1 MKKILQLFSGVL
13 GPAILLAYL
22 NFAFGWVTLPQ
33 RLSLVL
39 AFAIGPVAVYGTLA
53 ISENLVRVF
62 GTFTLRVGTI
72 FLVIGFALLT
82 LMLTMQQA
90 VFAEY
95 QELLGDSASAQAPAS
110 LKESFALV
118 NRVQLG
124 ADVAFD
130 IFYSLGI
137 ILISIVIVRRYGFGR
152 LVGIYGLVVAS
163 GLLALNIWYFPTPP
177 AAAGSVDL
185 GPATIVWWVGLFV
198 LDSRLEKREVSDS
211 A

>member
-1 MKKILQLFSGVL
+1 MKKLISFFGGILGL
-13 GPAILLAYL
+13 AILLAYL
-22 NFAFGWVTLPQ
+22 NFAFGWVLLSQ

-39 AFAIGPVAVYGTLA
+39 AFAIGPVAVWGTLA
-53 ISENLVRVF
+53 LSESLVRVF

-95 QELLGDSASAQAPAS
+95 KQLLGATASTQAPTA
-110 LKESFALV
+110 LKESFELV

-137 ILISIVIVRRYGFGR
+137 ILVSSVIVRGR
-152 LVGIYGLVVAS
+152 WLERVVGAYGLVVAT
-163 GLLALNIWYFPTPP
+163 GLLVLNMWFFPTPP

-185 GPATIVWWVGLFV
+185 GPATIAWWVGLFV
-198 LDSRLEKREVSDS
+198 LDGRLEKREISDS

>member
-1 MKKILQLFSGVL
+1 MKKLISFFGGILGL
-13 GPAILLAYL
+13 AILLAYL
-22 NFAFGWVTLPQ
+22 NFAFGWVLLSQ

-53 ISENLVRVF
+53 LSENLVRVF

-72 FLVIGFALLT
+72 FLVIAFALLT
-82 LMLTMQQA
+82 LMATMQQA

-95 QELLGDSASAQAPAS
+95 QQLLGATAPAEAPAS

-137 ILISIVIVRRYGFGR
+137 ILVSSVIVRGR
-152 LVGIYGLVVAS
+152 WFERVVGAYGLVVAT
-163 GLLALNIWYFPTPP
+163 GLLVLNMWSFPTPP

-185 GPATIVWWVGLFV
+185 GPATIAWWVGLLV
-198 LDSRLEKREVSDS
+198 LDGRLQKREISDS

>member
-1 MKKILQLFSGVL
+1 MKKILSLFGGVL
-13 GPAILLAYL
+13 GLTILLAYL
-22 NFAFGWVTLPQ
+22 NFAFGWVLLSQ

-39 AFAIGPVAVYGTLA
+39 AFAIGPVAVWGTLA

-82 LMLTMQQA
+82 LMVTMQQA

-95 QELLGDSASAQAPAS
+95 QELLGDLASAQAPAS

-198 LDSRLEKREVSDS
+198 LDSRLKKREVSDS

>member
-1 MKKILQLFSGVL
+1 MKKLISFFGGILGL
-13 GPAILLAYL
+13 AILLAYL
-22 NFAFGWVTLPQ
+22 NFAFGWVLLSQ

-39 AFAIGPVAVYGTLA
+39 AFAIGPVAVWGTLA
-53 ISENLVRVF
+53 LSESLVRVF

-72 FLVIGFALLT
+72 FLVIGFALFT
-82 LMLTMQQA
+82 LMATMQQA

-95 QELLGDSASAQAPAS
+95 KQLLGATASTQAPTA
-110 LKESFALV
+110 LKESFELV

-137 ILISIVIVRRYGFGR
+137 ILVSSAIVRGR
-152 LVGIYGLVVAS
+152 WLERVVGAYGLVVAT
-163 GLLALNIWYFPTPP
+163 GLLVLNMWFFPTPP

-185 GPATIVWWVGLFV
+185 GPATIAWWVGLLV
-198 LDSRLEKREVSDS
+198 LDGRLNKRELSDS

>member
-1 MKKILQLFSGVL
+1 MKKLISFFGGILGL
-13 GPAILLAYL
+13 AILLAYL
-22 NFAFGWVTLPQ
+22 NFAFGWVLLSQ

-53 ISENLVRVF
+53 LSESLVRVF

-72 FLVIGFALLT
+72 FLVIGFALFT
-82 LMLTMQQA
+82 LMATMQQA

-95 QELLGDSASAQAPAS
+95 KQLLGATASTQAPTA
-110 LKESFALV
+110 LKESFELV

-137 ILISIVIVRRYGFGR
+137 ILVSSVIVRGR
-152 LVGIYGLVVAS
+152 WLERVVGAYGLVVAT
-163 GLLALNIWYFPTPP
+163 GLLVLNMWFFPTPP

-185 GPATIVWWVGLFV
+185 GPATIAWWVGLLV
-198 LDSRLEKREVSDS
+198 LDGRLNKRELSDS

>member
-1 MKKILQLFSGVL
+1 MKKLLPFFGGIVGLT
-13 GPAILLAYL
+13 ILLAYL
-22 NFAFGWVTLPQ
+22 NFALGWVQLSQ

-39 AFAIGPVAVYGTLA
+39 AFAIGPVAVWGTLA
-53 ISENLVRVF
+53 LSENLVRVF
-62 GTFTLRVGTI
+62 GTFTLRLGTI

-82 LMLTMQQA
+82 LMITMQQA

-95 QELLGDSASAQAPAS
+95 QQLLGATASAQAPVS

-137 ILISIVIVRRYGFGR
+137 ILVSIVIVQGR
-152 LVGIYGLVVAS
+152 WFERVVGAYGLVVAT
-163 GLLALNIWYFPTPP
+163 GLLVLNMWFFPTPP

-185 GPATIVWWVGLFV
+185 GPATIAWWVGLLV
-198 LDSRLEKREVSDS
+198 LDGHLEKREVSDS

>member
-1 MKKILQLFSGVL
+1 MRKLLPLL
-13 GPAILLAYL
+13 GGFLGLAILLAYL
-22 NFAFGWVTLPQ
+22 NFAFGWVLLSQ
-33 RLSLVL
+33 RLTLVL
-39 AFAIGPVAVYGTLA
+39 AFAIGPVAVLGTLSL
-53 ISENLVRVF
+53 SESLARVF
-62 GTFTLRVGTI
+62 GTSRLRPGTI
-72 FLVIGFALLT
+72 FLVIGFALFT
-82 LMLTMQQA
+82 LMATMQQA

-95 QELLGDSASAQAPAS
+95 QELLGATESAQAPAS

-137 ILISIVIVRRYGFGR
+137 ILVSSAIVRGR
-152 LVGIYGLVVAS
+152 WFERVVGAYGLVVAT
-163 GLLALNIWYFPTPP
+163 GLLVLNLWFFPTPP

-185 GPATIVWWVGLFV
+185 GPATIAWWVGLFV
-198 LDSRLEKREVSDS
+198 LDGRLKKREISDS

>member
-1 MKKILQLFSGVL
+1 MQKLLSLLGGVIGL
-13 GPAILLAYL
+13 GILLAYL
-22 NFAFGWVTLPQ
+22 NFAFGWVALSQ

-39 AFAIGPVAVYGTLA
+39 AFAIGPVAIWGTLA
-53 ISENLVRVF
+53 LSESLSHVF
-62 GTFTLRVGTI
+62 GTFTLRAGTI
-72 FLVIGFALLT
+72 FLVIAFVLFT
-82 LMLTMQQA
+82 LMVTMQQA

-95 QELLGDSASAQAPAS
+95 RQLLGATAPAEATAS

-137 ILISIVIVRRYGFGR
+137 ILISIVIVRTRGFER
-152 LVGIYGLVVAS
+152 VVGAYGLVVAT
-163 GLLALNIWYFPTPP
+163 GLLALNIGFFPTPP

-185 GPATIVWWVGLFV
+185 GPATIGWWVGLFV
-198 LDSRLEKREVSDS
+198 LDSQLKKREISDS

>member
-1 MKKILQLFSGVL
+1 MKKILSLFGGVL
-13 GPAILLAYL
+13 GLTILLAYL
-22 NFAFGWVTLPQ
+22 NFAFGWVLLSQ

-39 AFAIGPVAVYGTLA
+39 AFAIGPVAVWGTLA

-137 ILISIVIVRRYGFGR
+137 ILISIVIVRRHGFGR

>member
-1 MKKILQLFSGVL
+1 MKKILSLFGGVL
-13 GPAILLAYL
+13 GLTILLAYL
-22 NFAFGWVTLPQ
+22 NFAFGWVLLSQ

-39 AFAIGPVAVYGTLA
+39 AFAIGPVAVWGTLA

-95 QELLGDSASAQAPAS
+95 QELLGDLASAQAPAS

-137 ILISIVIVRRYGFGR
+137 ILISIVIVRRHGFGR
-152 LVGIYGLVVAS
+152 LVGIYGLVVAG

-198 LDSRLEKREVSDS
+198 LDSRLK
-211 A
+211 

>member
-1 MKKILQLFSGVL
+1 MKKILPLFSGVL

-39 AFAIGPVAVYGTLA
+39 AFAIGPVAVWGTLA

-95 QELLGDSASAQAPAS
+95 QELLGDPASAQAPAS

-185 GPATIVWWVGLFV
+185 GPATIAWWVGLLV
-198 LDSRLEKREVSDS
+198 LDGRLKKREISDS

>member
-1 MKKILQLFSGVL
+1 MRKLLPHLGGVL
-13 GPAILLAYL
+13 GLAILLAYL
-22 NFAFGWVTLPQ
+22 NFAFGWVALSP

-39 AFAIGPVAVYGTLA
+39 AFAIGPVAVLGTLSL
-53 ISENLVRVF
+53 SESLMRVF

-72 FLVIGFALLT
+72 FLVIAFALFT
-82 LMLTMQQA
+82 LMATMQQA

-95 QELLGDSASAQAPAS
+95 RQLLGATAPAEAPAS
-110 LKESFALV
+110 LKDSFALV

-137 ILISIVIVRRYGFGR
+137 ILISIVIVRGRGFER
-152 LVGIYGLVVAS
+152 VVGAYGLVVAT
-163 GLLALNIWYFPTPP
+163 GLLALNMWFFPTPP

-185 GPATIVWWVGLFV
+185 GPATIAWWVGLFV
-198 LDSRLEKREVSDS
+198 LDGRLEKREISDS